1 MGDVT
6 FPVAF
11 FAGITS
17 FFSPCIL
24 PLIPAYI
31 AYIAGVS
38 IDDNTKKGKLLIF
51 TRTIGF
57 IIGFTIIFMILGGA
71 VSALGSFISKNMRIF
86 RFISGAIIVIL
97 GFNMLGLIKLR
108 LFNFTSNMRTPKAKG
123 FLGSILMGMT
133 LSIGWTPCIGTVL
146 GTILFMAAGQASL
159 GSGTL
164 LLLVYSI
171 GFAIPFIIV
180 SFILNLFDKNMAKFE
195 KISVYI
201 NKIGGV
207 IIIIIGILIMLDKL
221 TIFNNLL

>member
-1 MGDVT
+1 MGGVT

-38 IDDNTKKGKLLIF
+38 IDDNTRKGRFLIF

-57 IIGFTIIFMILGGA
+57 IIGFTIVFMILGGA
-71 VSALGSFISKNMRIF
+71 VSALGGFITKNMKIF
-86 RFISGAIIVIL
+86 RFISGAIIIFL
-97 GFNMLGLIKLR
+97 GLNMLGLFKFKI
-108 LFNFTSNMRTPKAKG
+108 FNFTSNMRTPKTKG
-123 FLGSILMGMT
+123 FIGSILMGMS

-146 GTILFMAAGQASL
+146 ASILFMAAGQASL
-159 GSGTL
+159 GQGIL
-164 LLLVYSI
+164 LLFVYSL
-171 GFAIPFIIV
+171 GFAIPFIVV
-180 SFILNLFDKNMAKFE
+180 SFILKLFDKNMPKFE
-195 KISVYI
+195 KASFYI

-207 IIIIIGILIMLDKL
+207 IIIIVGILIMFDKL
-221 TIFNNLL
+221 TFINRLI

>member
-1 MGDVT
+1 MGEVT

-38 IDDNTKKGKLLIF
+38 IDDNTRKGRFLIF

-71 VSALGSFISKNMRIF
+71 VSALGGFISKNMKTF
-86 RFISGAIIVIL
+86 RFISGAIIIIL
-97 GFNMLGLIKLR
+97 GLNMLGLFKFKM
-108 LFNFTSNMRTPKAKG
+108 FNFTSNMRTPKTKG
-123 FLGSILMGMT
+123 FIGSVLMGMS

-146 GTILFMAAGQASL
+146 ASILFMAAGQASL
-159 GSGTL
+159 SQGITL
-164 LLLVYSI
+164 LFVYSL

-180 SFILNLFDKNMAKFE
+180 SFILKLFDKNMPKFE
-195 KISVYI
+195 KASFYI

-207 IIIIIGILIMLDKL
+207 IIIIVGVLIMLDKL
-221 TIFNNLL
+221 IIFNSLI